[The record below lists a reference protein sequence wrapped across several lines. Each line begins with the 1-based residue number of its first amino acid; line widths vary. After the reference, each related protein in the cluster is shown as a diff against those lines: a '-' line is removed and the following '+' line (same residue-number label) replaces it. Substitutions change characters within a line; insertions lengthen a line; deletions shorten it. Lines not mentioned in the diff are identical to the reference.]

1 MINIFN
7 RREVCLTRSMDEQAR
22 VRSLLNGLGIE
33 THTISGNLN
42 RAGRHHGIPGIDLES
57 AYEYYV
63 YVHKKDYDRARQALH
78 ST

>member
-7 RREVCLTRSMDEQAR
+7 RREICLTRSAKEQLR
-22 VRSLLNGLGIE
+22 VCSLLNGLGIE
-33 THTISGNLN
+33 TQTVSGNLSS
-42 RAGRHHGIPGIDLES
+42 AGRHHGAGINMGV
-57 AYEYYV
+57 AFEYYV